1 MSKIITKKS
10 LLFST
15 VALSMFAANH
25 VHGDEV
31 NTWTARSVE
40 EIKAGLVVEEN
51 KTIYKVQ
58 YGDTLSAVAEA
69 MGIDINVLAN
79 LNKITNLDLIFPD
92 TVLTTTYNDANQV
105 ATVAVETPV
114 SEQSSES
121 VKATADLENNQVVVG
136 DQVVDVADLTQNII
150 NTQES
155 NLKIYAQTTEP
166 VKDAIAQY
174 SDSRNVLSTE
184 ETSDVVNQELSQSQL
199 SIDENDLKADEAHQ
213 ELPQVTQSSVEATEL
228 PSQTVDQ
235 TIATDVSTSEETS
248 QPTHVDSSVSPEV
261 AQPIAEE
268 NSEIQATVPSEPV
281 AETVVDTNQV
291 TETPVT
297 TQEQGVQATAVAQ
310 ESAESIVETIAQTPE
325 ESETTTVT
333 PVSTQATTYDNTGLQ
348 PQTAAFKEEVAGVYG
363 ITDFSGYR
371 PGDPEDHGKGLAID
385 FMVYDNSSLG
395 DQVAQYSVDNIADNG
410 ISYIIWQQKF
420 YSPWDN
426 IYGPANTWNQM
437 PDRGSDTANHMDH
450 VHVSFTE

>member
-1 MSKIITKKS
+1 M
-10 LLFST
+10 
-15 VALSMFAANH
+15 
-25 VHGDEV
+25 
-31 NTWTARSVE
+31 
-40 EIKAGLVVEEN
+40 
-51 KTIYKVQ
+51 Q

-166 VKDAIAQY
+166 VKDAIAQITETQP
-174 SDSRNVLSTE
+174 SVSTEESSEEASQITDPAENSEVLTTEEVKIEEATSQTVEATQSSTE
-184 ETSDVVNQELSQSQL
+184 ETNTTEQVSASETAPTAVQE
-199 SIDENDLKADEAHQ
+199 
-213 ELPQVTQSSVEATEL
+213 VTQNIIEDT
-228 PSQTVDQ
+228 
-235 TIATDVSTSEETS
+235 
-248 QPTHVDSSVSPEV
+248 V
-261 AQPIAEE
+261 AQ
-268 NSEIQATVPSEPV
+268 SEQPV

-297 TQEQGVQATAVAQ
+297 TQEQGIQATAVAQ
-310 ESAESIVETIAQTPE
+310 ESAESIVETIAQTTE

-371 PGDPEDHGKGLAID
+371 PGDPEDYGKGLAID

-395 DQVAQYSVDNIADNG
+395 DQVAQYAVDNIADNG

>member
-79 LNKITNLDLIFPD
+79 LNKITNLDLIFPE
-92 TVLTTTYNDANQV
+92 TILTMTYNDANQV
-105 ATVAVETPV
+105 SSVAVETPAV
-114 SEQSSES
+114 NQPE
-121 VKATADLENNQVVVG
+121 KAITATADLENNQVVVG

-166 VKDAIAQY
+166 VKDAIAQITETQP
-174 SDSRNVLSTE
+174 SISTEESSEEASQITDPAENSEVLTTEEVKIEEATSQTVEATQSSTE
-184 ETSDVVNQELSQSQL
+184 ETNTTEQVSASETAPTAVQE
-199 SIDENDLKADEAHQ
+199 
-213 ELPQVTQSSVEATEL
+213 VTQNIIEDTAA
-228 PSQTVDQ
+228 Q
-235 TIATDVSTSEETS
+235 SE
-248 QPTHVDSSVSPEV
+248 Q
-261 AQPIAEE
+261 
-268 NSEIQATVPSEPV
+268 PV

-395 DQVAQYSVDNIADNG
+395 DQVAQYAVDNIADNG

>member
-79 LNKITNLDLIFPD
+79 LNKITNLDLIFPE
-92 TVLTTTYNDANQV
+92 TILTMTYNDANQV
-105 ATVAVETPV
+105 SSVAVETPV
-114 SEQSSES
+114 VNQLE
-121 VKATADLENNQVVVG
+121 KAITATADLENNQVTVQN
-136 DQVVDVADLTQNII
+136 QVVNVADLTQNII

-166 VKDAIAQY
+166 VKDAIAQITETQP
-174 SDSRNVLSTE
+174 SVSTEESSEEASQITDPAENSEVLTTEEVKIEEATSQTVEATQSSTE
-184 ETSDVVNQELSQSQL
+184 ETNTTEQVSASETAPTAVQE
-199 SIDENDLKADEAHQ
+199 
-213 ELPQVTQSSVEATEL
+213 VTQNIIEDTAA
-228 PSQTVDQ
+228 Q
-235 TIATDVSTSEETS
+235 SE
-248 QPTHVDSSVSPEV
+248 Q
-261 AQPIAEE
+261 
-268 NSEIQATVPSEPV
+268 PV

-297 TQEQGVQATAVAQ
+297 TQEQGVQATAGAQ

-395 DQVAQYSVDNIADNG
+395 DQVAQYAVDNIADNG

>member
-1 MSKIITKKS
+1 
-10 LLFST
+10 
-15 VALSMFAANH
+15 
-25 VHGDEV
+25 
-31 NTWTARSVE
+31 
-40 EIKAGLVVEEN
+40 
-51 KTIYKVQ
+51 
-58 YGDTLSAVAEA
+58 
-69 MGIDINVLAN
+69 
-79 LNKITNLDLIFPD
+79 
-92 TVLTTTYNDANQV
+92 
-105 ATVAVETPV
+105 
-114 SEQSSES
+114 
-121 VKATADLENNQVVVG
+121 
-136 DQVVDVADLTQNII
+136 
-150 NTQES
+150 
-155 NLKIYAQTTEP
+155 
-166 VKDAIAQY
+166 
-174 SDSRNVLSTE
+174 
-184 ETSDVVNQELSQSQL
+184 
-199 SIDENDLKADEAHQ
+199 
-213 ELPQVTQSSVEATEL
+213 
-228 PSQTVDQ
+228 
-235 TIATDVSTSEETS
+235 
-248 QPTHVDSSVSPEV
+248 
-261 AQPIAEE
+261 
-268 NSEIQATVPSEPV
+268 PSEPV

>member
-1 MSKIITKKS
+1 
-10 LLFST
+10 
-15 VALSMFAANH
+15 
-25 VHGDEV
+25 
-31 NTWTARSVE
+31 
-40 EIKAGLVVEEN
+40 
-51 KTIYKVQ
+51 
-58 YGDTLSAVAEA
+58 

-79 LNKITNLDLIFPD
+79 LNKITNLDLIFPE
-92 TVLTTTYNDANQV
+92 TILTMTYNDANQV
-105 ATVAVETPV
+105 SSVAVETPAV
-114 SEQSSES
+114 NQPE
-121 VKATADLENNQVVVG
+121 KAITATADLENNQVVVG

-166 VKDAIAQY
+166 VKDAIAQITETQP
-174 SDSRNVLSTE
+174 SISTEESSEEASQITDPAENSEVLTTEEVKIEEATSQTVEATQSSTE
-184 ETSDVVNQELSQSQL
+184 ETNTTEQVSASETAPTAVQE
-199 SIDENDLKADEAHQ
+199 
-213 ELPQVTQSSVEATEL
+213 VTQNIIEDTAA
-228 PSQTVDQ
+228 Q
-235 TIATDVSTSEETS
+235 SE
-248 QPTHVDSSVSPEV
+248 Q
-261 AQPIAEE
+261 
-268 NSEIQATVPSEPV
+268 PV

-297 TQEQGVQATAVAQ
+297 TQEQGIQATAVAQ

-395 DQVAQYSVDNIADNG
+395 DQVAQYAVDNIADNG

>member
-79 LNKITNLDLIFPD
+79 LNKITNLDLIFPE
-92 TVLTTTYNDANQV
+92 TILTMTYNDANQV
-105 ATVAVETPV
+105 SSVAVETPAV
-114 SEQSSES
+114 NQPE
-121 VKATADLENNQVVVG
+121 KAITATADLENNQVVVG

-166 VKDAIAQY
+166 VKDAIAQITETQP
-174 SDSRNVLSTE
+174 SISTEESSEEASQITDPAENSEVLTTEEVKIEEATSQTVEATQSSTE
-184 ETSDVVNQELSQSQL
+184 ETNTTEQVSASETAPTAVQE
-199 SIDENDLKADEAHQ
+199 
-213 ELPQVTQSSVEATEL
+213 VTQNIIEDTAA
-228 PSQTVDQ
+228 Q
-235 TIATDVSTSEETS
+235 SE
-248 QPTHVDSSVSPEV
+248 Q
-261 AQPIAEE
+261 
-268 NSEIQATVPSEPV
+268 PV

-297 TQEQGVQATAVAQ
+297 TQEQGIQATAVAQ

-395 DQVAQYSVDNIADNG
+395 DQVAQYAVDNIADNG

>member
-1 MSKIITKKS
+1 MYTKNRKGNRMSKQITKKS

-15 VALSMFAANH
+15 VALSMFAASH

-31 NTWTARSVE
+31 NNWTARSVD
-40 EIKAGLVVEEN
+40 EIKASLVNEGN
-51 KTIYKVQ
+51 KTTYKVQ
-58 YGDTLSAVAEA
+58 YGDTLSTVAEA
-69 MGIDINVLAN
+69 MGIDVNVLAN
-79 LNKITNLDLIFPD
+79 INQITNLDLIFPD

-166 VKDAIAQY
+166 VKDAIAHITETQP
-174 SDSRNVLSTE
+174 SISTEESSEEASQITDPAENSEVLTTEEVKIEEVTSQTVEATQSSTE
-184 ETSDVVNQELSQSQL
+184 ETNTTEQVSASETAPTAVQE
-199 SIDENDLKADEAHQ
+199 
-213 ELPQVTQSSVEATEL
+213 VTQNIIEDTAA
-228 PSQTVDQ
+228 Q
-235 TIATDVSTSEETS
+235 SE
-248 QPTHVDSSVSPEV
+248 
-261 AQPIAEE
+261 QPIAE
-268 NSEIQATVPSEPV
+268 TV
-281 AETVVDTNQV
+281 ADTNQV

>member
-79 LNKITNLDLIFPD
+79 LNKITNLDLIFPE
-92 TVLTTTYNDANQV
+92 TILTMTYNDANQV
-105 ATVAVETPV
+105 SSVAVETPV
-114 SEQSSES
+114 VNQPE
-121 VKATADLENNQVVVG
+121 KAITATADLENNQVTVQN
-136 DQVVDVADLTQNII
+136 QVVNVADLTQAIVNSQEL
-150 NTQES
+150 TQT
-155 NLKIYAQTTEP
+155 YAETQAP
-166 VKDAIAQY
+166 VTDAIAQY

-199 SIDENDLKADEAHQ
+199 SIDENDLKADEAYQ
-213 ELPQVTQSSVEATEL
+213 ELPQVTQPSVEATEL

-297 TQEQGVQATAVAQ
+297 TQEQG
-310 ESAESIVETIAQTPE
+310 
-325 ESETTTVT
+325 
-333 PVSTQATTYDNTGLQ
+333 
-348 PQTAAFKEEVAGVYG
+348 
-363 ITDFSGYR
+363 YR
-371 PGDPEDHGKGLAID
+371 
-385 FMVYDNSSLG
+385 
-395 DQVAQYSVDNIADNG
+395 Q
-410 ISYIIWQQKF
+410 
-420 YSPWDN
+420 
-426 IYGPANTWNQM
+426 
-437 PDRGSDTANHMDH
+437 
-450 VHVSFTE
+450 

>member
-69 MGIDINVLAN
+69 MGIDVNVLAN
-79 LNKITNLDLIFPD
+79 INQITNLDLIFPE
-92 TVLTTTYNDANQV
+92 TILTMTYNDANQV
-105 ATVAVETPV
+105 SSVAVETPV
-114 SEQSSES
+114 VNQPE
-121 VKATADLENNQVVVG
+121 KAITATADLENNQVTVQN
-136 DQVVDVADLTQNII
+136 QVVNVADLTQAIVNSQEL
-150 NTQES
+150 TQT
-155 NLKIYAQTTEP
+155 YAETQAP
-166 VKDAIAQY
+166 VTDAIAQY

-184 ETSDVVNQELSQSQL
+184 ETSDVVNQELSQSQF

-213 ELPQVTQSSVEATEL
+213 ELPQVTQPSVEATEL

-235 TIATDVSTSEETS
+235 MIATDVSTSEETS

-261 AQPIAEE
+261 ALPIAEE

-395 DQVAQYSVDNIADNG
+395 DQVAQYAVDNISDNG

-420 YSPWDN
+420 YSPRAN